1 MTCRTGCICAV
12 VALAVAMGSAQTKT
26 TMTGKCNKPDV
37 RQSVPAGDQQG
48 HVFMVAQGQCTIT
61 ASLNG
66 AVAKQGN
73 FSEELEGTSTNMN
86 NRGIYTVTFDS
97 GDKAYF
103 KYQGSGT
110 MKDGAM
116 QTATNKWEIIGGTGK
131 MQGING
137 TGGCKLTGN
146 KDGGVDYSCTGTY
159 HMGMPTGNNSRGKGR
174 TTPVQR

>member
-1 MTCRTGCICAV
+1 V
-12 VALAVAMGSAQTKT
+12 VALAAALASAQTRT
-26 TMTGKCNKPDV
+26 TMTGKCNKPSV
-37 RQSVPAGDQQG
+37 RQSIPAGDQQD
-48 HVFMVAQGQCTIT
+48 HVFMLTQGQCTIT

-73 FSEELEGTSTNMN
+73 YSEEIESTPASMN
-86 NRGIYTVTFDS
+86 NRGMYVVTFDN

-110 MKDGAM
+110 MKDGAL

-146 KDGGVDYSCTGTY
+146 SDGGVDYSCTGSY
-159 HMGMPTGNNSRGKGR
+159 HVGMPTGNNSRAKGR